1 METGRKI
8 LNLRKDL
15 GVPQKTLAEM
25 TAVTPSALS
34 RIEAGIHQP
43 RGPVALRIARHLG
56 VTADYLLDND
66 APYPPPGREIL
77 ANISEE
83 TAEPEEE
90 ARNERVL
97 LSHREVQLLDSLR
110 RLEPERRAALEA
122 VLSAPRDDVRYTAY
136 LLGAAEE
143 LPGVEE
149 DEISRF
155 RTRLG
160 GSAAVSQ

>member
-66 APYPPPGREIL
+66 APYPPPSRELL
-77 ANISEE
+77 ANMCE
-83 TAEPEEE
+83 TAAPEDEE
-90 ARNERVL
+90 GRTERVL
-97 LSHREVQLLDSLR
+97 ISRREAAVVDSLR
-110 RLEPERRAALEA
+110 RLDNERRALLDA
-122 VLSAPRDDVRYTAY
+122 VLNSPREELRYATF
-136 LLGAAEE
+136 LLGASDG
-143 LPGVEE
+143 LPGVEA
-149 DEISRF
+149 DELERY

-160 GSAAVSQ
+160 

>member
-66 APYPPPGREIL
+66 APYPPPARELL
-77 ANISEE
+77 ANCCE
-83 TAEPEEE
+83 TAAPEDEE
-90 ARNERVL
+90 SRTERIL
-97 LSHREVQLLDSLR
+97 ISRREAAVVDSLR
-110 RLEPERRAALEA
+110 RLDNERRALLDA
-122 VLSAPRDDVRYTAY
+122 VLNSPREEARFATF
-136 LLGAAEE
+136 LLGAGEQ
-143 LPGVEE
+143 LPGVEAE
-149 DEISRF
+149 EIERF

-160 GSAAVSQ
+160 

>member
-15 GVPQKTLAEM
+15 GVPQKQLAEL

-77 ANISEE
+77 ANLSGSDSTENRTE
-83 TAEPEEE
+83 RAQVSRRE
-90 ARNERVL
+90 AAILEALRSLDTERKCV
-97 LSHREVQLLDSLR
+97 
-110 RLEPERRAALEA
+110 LEA
-122 VLSAPRDDVRYTAY
+122 VLSAARQEVRYAGF
-136 LLGAAEE
+136 LLGVAPE
-143 LPGVEE
+143 LPGVEHE
-149 DEISRF
+149 EIDQF

-160 GSAAVSQ
+160 VRKPVSE